1 MQLFVACLQ
10 FNVYQRLFFV
20 PNRMEVKSWQNAIR
34 HNLTLN
40 QGFSK
45 VPRPNNEGRGNFWR
59 MEVGAEAN
67 IFKRQM
73 RQAAQQQQRQKQQ
86 QERLRQQAL
95 QRQQMALQQ
104 QQQQQQTHVVT
115 APIQSLLGHQSQNGQ
130 PRTVQLVTPQG
141 GRGQTI
147 VLQQPKQI
155 QSTAKQIVIPQGAF
169 IKQSNGE
176 NLFSSN
182 SCYHNHICRLEDQY
196 SHLK

>member
-1 MQLFVACLQ
+1 
-10 FNVYQRLFFV
+10 
-20 PNRMEVKSWQNAIR
+20 MEVKSWQNAIR

-104 QQQQQQTHVVT
+104 K
-115 APIQSLLGHQSQNGQ
+115 S
-130 PRTVQLVTPQG
+130 
-141 GRGQTI
+141 
-147 VLQQPKQI
+147 
-155 QSTAKQIVIPQGAF
+155 VI
-169 IKQSNGE
+169 
-176 NLFSSN
+176 
-182 SCYHNHICRLEDQY
+182 
-196 SHLK
+196 